1 MQNLSHFKAHLDIG
15 PWVYNK
21 DVLLK
26 DHRVEEK
33 QSFKHISLYI
43 SVYISI
49 KYRKLHIWKKLF
61 SLFYFVA
68 QLAF

>member
-1 MQNLSHFKAHLDIG
+1 MQNLSRFQAQLDID
-15 PWVYNK
+15 PWVYNQ

-33 QSFKHISLYI
+33 QFLKRL

-49 KYRKLHIWKKLF
+49 KYRKLLYIEKNYSVPLIFLRW
-61 SLFYFVA
+61 
-68 QLAF
+68 

>member
-1 MQNLSHFKAHLDIG
+1 MG
-15 PWVYNK
+15 PWAYNQ

-33 QSFKHISLYI
+33 QSYKCL

-49 KYRKLHIWKKLF
+49 KYRKLQCIIKKIYVVLLIF
-61 SLFYFVA
+61 LRR
-68 QLAF
+68 